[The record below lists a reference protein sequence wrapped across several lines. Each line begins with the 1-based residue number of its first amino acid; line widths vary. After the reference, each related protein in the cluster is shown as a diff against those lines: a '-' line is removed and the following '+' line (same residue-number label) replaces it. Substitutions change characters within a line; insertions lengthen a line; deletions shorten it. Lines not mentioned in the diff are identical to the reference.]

1 MVEPF
6 SLAAIGA
13 LAATEGIKFL
23 YGQATEVL
31 KRWRD
36 RKAGKETEAQEPIR
50 VEAADVADVLEGT
63 LQPPKVDFEALDR
76 FHDDIQQLARVLGN
90 YAGGLDQPDPND
102 RELAA
107 TADGLRRA
115 LEAVYGQRITFKG
128 ENRQPSGPMV
138 IGSAEADKVAGDL
151 AGVRARLVRS
161 GRIEG
166 TVRVKEVAKGGKATG
181 TEVDTVE

>member
-6 SLAAIGA
+6 SMAALGA
-13 LAATEGIKFL
+13 VAATEGIKFL
-23 YGQATEVL
+23 YGQAAEVL

-36 RKAGKETEAQEPIR
+36 RKAGKEAEAQEPIP
-50 VEAADVADVLEGT
+50 VEAKEAADILEGT
-63 LQPPKVDFEALDR
+63 LNAPKVDFETLGR
-76 FHDDIQQLARVLGN
+76 LHHDIKQLASVLSI
-90 YAGGLDQPDPND
+90 YAGGLEEPDPSD

-107 TADGLRRA
+107 AADGLRRA

-128 ENRQPSGPMV
+128 ENRQPSGPVV
-138 IGSAEADKVAGDL
+138 IGRAEADKVVGDV

-166 TVRVKEVAKGGKATG
+166 TASAKEVGESGKLTG
-181 TEVDTVE
+181 TDVDTVG